1 MILLVPEA
9 INIDV
14 FSAHQAMLEGRRG
27 TGHVGSA
34 VAGGCLREEG
44 SSTTRFVGVIMA
56 AIVGCVSFVQFVGA
70 RQVHKLHEKSEG
82 RVLPRTRDVDEER
95 ARCGAPKFMFT
106 LAPKRRVLPRD
117 RVIS

>member
-34 VAGGCLREEG
+34 VAGGCLREEV

-56 AIVGCVSFVQFVGA
+56 AIVGLRKFRSVRKSKTSTQAA
-70 RQVHKLHEKSEG
+70 REVRGKSSAS
-82 RVLPRTRDVDEER
+82 DY
-95 ARCGAPKFMFT
+95 RCGRGESPLWRSEVHVHTGAQETRSP
-106 LAPKRRVLPRD
+106 
-117 RVIS
+117 S

>member
-34 VAGGCLREEG
+34 VAGGCLMEEV

-56 AIVGCVSFVQFVGA
+56 AIVGCVTVVEFVRA

-82 RVLPRTRDVDEER
+82 RVLPRTIDGGRGESPLWRSEVHVHT
-95 ARCGAPKFMFT
+95 GAQETRSP
-106 LAPKRRVLPRD
+106 
-117 RVIS
+117 S

>member
-34 VAGGCLREEG
+34 VAGGCLREEV

-56 AIVGCVSFVQFVGA
+56 AIVGCVSFVQFVRA

-82 RVLPRTRDVDEER
+82 RVLPRTRDVDEREPAVALR
-95 ARCGAPKFMFT
+95 SSCSHWR
-106 LAPKRRVLPRD
+106 PRD
-117 RVIS
+117 AFSLVTA